1 MLRGAMRLSLQVR
14 YAICGVFD
22 LAYNGQG
29 EPIQVRVISERQEVP
44 VRYREQIFQKLR
56 RADLVT
62 SKRGPGGGYMLARPA
77 SAISLREVVE
87 GVEGP
92 LARLALGG
100 AAAAAT
106 KTAFGPDF
114 LWPDLAER
122 FGRVLEET
130 TLEALCRRA
139 ARQRIQKVDP
149 EGPMYFI

>member
-22 LAYNGQG
+22 LAYNDRG
-29 EPIQVRVISERQEVP
+29 EPIQVRMISERQEIP
-44 VRYREQIFQKLR
+44 VRYLEQIFQKLR
-56 RADLVT
+56 RADLVA
-62 SKRGPGGGYMLARPA
+62 SKRGPGGGYRLARPA
-77 SAISLREVVE
+77 SAITLREVLE

-92 LARLALGG
+92 LAWFALGDP
-100 AAAAAT
+100 AAVP

-122 FGRVLEET
+122 FGGLLEET
-130 TLEALCRRA
+130 TLEALCHQA
-139 ARQRIQKVDP
+139 ARHQVRQVDP

>member
-44 VRYREQIFQKLR
+44 VRYLEQIFQKLR

-62 SKRGPGGGYMLARPA
+62 SKRGPGGGYRLARPA
-77 SAISLREVVE
+77 SAITLREVVE

-92 LARLALGG
+92 LALLALGG
-100 AAAAAT
+100 PAAAAT
-106 KTAFGPDF
+106 TAFGPDF
-114 LWPDLAER
+114 LWPELAER

-130 TLEALCRRA
+130 TLEALCHRA
-139 ARQRIQKVDP
+139 ARHRIQHVDP